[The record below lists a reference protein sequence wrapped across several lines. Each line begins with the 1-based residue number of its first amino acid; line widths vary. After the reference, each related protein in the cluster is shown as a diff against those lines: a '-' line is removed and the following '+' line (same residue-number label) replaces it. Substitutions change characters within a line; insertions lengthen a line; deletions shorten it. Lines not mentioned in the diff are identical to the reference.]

1 MSRGDPGCTCRYEGE
16 GEWSTC
22 EACGLKARVAQLEA
36 ENAQLRALGEAP
48 PATCKAD
55 LHDDLDLPFGFGPG
69 GVP

>member
-1 MSRGDPGCTCRYEGE
+1 MTCRCRNYGE
-16 GEWSTC
+16 GDIALCRLHQLE
-22 EACGLKARVAQLEA
+22 ARVAQLEA